1 LLLTYYRSHP
11 EDPRD
16 WCPIRLGR
24 FAFRRR
30 RLVVMLWLARSTR
43 SSPAPAV
50 TLHAEGDLNGLQL
63 TVYRTIQEAL
73 TNTLCGQQSPLSA
86 SA

>member
-1 LLLTYYRSHP
+1 MLLKNYRSHP
-11 EDPRD
+11 EDPGD

-30 RLVVMLWLARSTR
+30 RLVVMLWLTCSTR

-50 TLHAEGDLNGLQL
+50 TLHAEGDLNGLQF
-63 TVYRTIQEAL
+63 TVYRTV
-73 TNTLCGQQSPLSA
+73 
-86 SA
+86 